1 MELILATR
9 NAHKILEVSRMLEPY
24 GLTVAPLPDNIE
36 LPPEDGETFEANA
49 LPKARTAAR
58 ALGVPVIADDSGIES
73 AALHG
78 RPGVRSARF
87 AGEHATDAENL
98 AKLLAQAPAGSE
110 LRYVCALAFVD
121 GSAAGAGSASS
132 AGAGSASSAGAGSA
146 SSAGAESAS
155 SAAAPGSERVFFG
168 ECRGRLAA
176 APAGS
181 GGFGY
186 DPAFIPVDRTD
197 ELTMAE
203 LSEAEKDAI
212 SHRGH
217 AVRAFAEWFTSAG
230 LRARRP

>member
-9 NAHKILEVSRMLEPY
+9 NAHKILEVSRLLVPY
-24 GLTVAPLPDNIE
+24 GLTVAPLPDSVS
-36 LPPEDGETFEANA
+36 LPPEDGESFEANA
-49 LPKARTAAR
+49 LPKARAAAQ

-73 AALHG
+73 AALQG

-98 AKLLAQAPAGSE
+98 TKLLAQAPAGSE
-110 LRYVCALAFVD
+110 LRYVCAVAFVD
-121 GSAAGAGSASS
+121 GSAPFVDGSAPTT
-132 AGAGSASSAGAGSA
+132 GS
-146 SSAGAESAS
+146 
-155 SAAAPGSERVFFG
+155 GSERVFFG
-168 ECRGRLAA
+168 DCRGCLAA

-186 DPAFIPVDRTD
+186 DPAFIPADRTD
-197 ELTMAE
+197 NRTMAE

-217 AVRAFAEWFTSAG
+217 AVRAFAEWFIST
-230 LRARRP
+230 RNRPRGA